1 MDGGSVRGSLP
12 WSRARRAL
20 LKVALGLGV
29 SVPFVRAAGG
39 QDADARKA
47 RPQKDDRFVFRD
59 GAREGQIVALA
70 DLRSGGPPITAY
82 PIDPR
87 TKIIRNDSRLNQVL
101 LIRLDPA
108 DLADETRARG
118 AQGMVAY
125 SAVCTHT
132 GCDIWD
138 WQAETRT
145 IKCPCHF
152 STFDVKDGAR
162 VLDGPA
168 PRRLPALPLRMVDGV
183 PAAAGGFVSRVG
195 FQQGG

>member
-1 MDGGSVRGSLP
+1 LP

-20 LKVALGLGV
+20 LKAALGLGM
-29 SVPFVRAAGG
+29 SLPLVRAAGG
-39 QDADARKA
+39 QDADARKT

-118 AQGMVAY
+118 AQGVVAY

-183 PAAAGGFVSRVG
+183 PAAAGGFASRVG